1 LSSVAV
7 FLTKSGNPALTAS
20 VSRAINLSE
29 LQKAEGGRDLR
40 FNLQTVPHVPVRFSL
55 GAAGYRENKAMMAPN
70 QLGYFQACHSRR
82 QRIERKAQAEQ
93 QIFQLLGH
101 MWRGIF
107 FAASCGFRELV
118 GGCGPVT
125 VLPSI

>member
-20 VSRAINLSE
+20 ISRAINLSE

-40 FNLQTVPHVPVRFSL
+40 QFNLRTVPHVPVRFSL
-55 GAAGYRENKAMMAPN
+55 GAAGYRENKAMMATN
-70 QLGYFQACHSRR
+70 QLGYFQACPPRR

-93 QIFQLLGH
+93 QIFQLLDH
-101 MWRGIF
+101 MW
-107 FAASCGFRELV
+107 
-118 GGCGPVT
+118 
-125 VLPSI
+125 